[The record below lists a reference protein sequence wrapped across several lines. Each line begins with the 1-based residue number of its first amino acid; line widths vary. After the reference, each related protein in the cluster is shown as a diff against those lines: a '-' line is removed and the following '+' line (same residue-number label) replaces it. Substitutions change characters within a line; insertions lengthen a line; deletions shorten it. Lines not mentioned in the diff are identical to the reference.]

1 MGKGYERTVR
11 MRVVAKKE
19 GGGDKVQG
27 CIKPAGNWVHKER
40 YTTVQ

>member
-27 CIKPAGNWVHKER
+27 MHQACWKLGA
-40 YTTVQ
+40 

>member
-19 GGGDKVQG
+19 EEGIRCRG